1 VLGHERI
8 CPSCQQ
14 ALEKKFQQ
22 VKEYLRENPNSSVE
36 KTATDNDV
44 TTKQIKQWVREERLI
59 LSTAAGSG
67 IECEGCGKPIRS
79 GRLCEACKAALADD
93 FEGVLDHPKKK
104 EEPKL
109 KQKDGNKMRFLQS

>member
-1 VLGHERI
+1 VLSNEKI
-8 CPSCQQ
+8 CPACQQ

-22 VKEYLRENPNSSVE
+22 VKEYLRENPESSVE

-59 LSTAAGSG
+59 LSTASNAD
-67 IECEGCGKPIRS
+67 ITCETCGKPIRC
-79 GRLCEACKAALADD
+79 GRLCEACKDALAND
-93 FEGVLDHPKKK
+93 FEGAISHPKKK
-104 EEPKL
+104 EEPRL